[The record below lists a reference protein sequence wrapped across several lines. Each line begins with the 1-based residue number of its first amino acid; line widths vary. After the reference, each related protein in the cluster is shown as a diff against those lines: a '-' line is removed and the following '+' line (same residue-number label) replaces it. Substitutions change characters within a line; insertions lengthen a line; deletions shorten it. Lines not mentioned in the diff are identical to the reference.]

1 MTSVD
6 RTAYP
11 RFGRVVPGRELADAF
26 TPTDA
31 EAEWARS
38 RTQDREHLL
47 ALAVLLKSYQR
58 LGYFPKLDD
67 VPSVVVRHV
76 RGCLGLGPEVEF
88 GPAAERT
95 GKRHREFVRARMKV
109 TYDPVRVRQVAEQ
122 AIRKAAQAKDNPAD
136 LINVALEELV
146 RARCEL
152 PGYTTLDAMAAT
164 IRTEVNTAVYQAV
177 AGRVGPVARLRL
189 GRLYVVDP
197 VTRRSGF
204 DRLKDVAKSASLG
217 KFRLRLDLLAEIDAL
232 GPTGEWLD
240 GVPPGKV
247 AHFAGEAR
255 ITDLADLRK
264 IADEGKRLTL
274 VASLV
279 HVVRAGVR
287 DDVVTMFCKRMAAIH
302 KKGRDHLEALRE
314 AHRAESERLLGVFGD
329 VLSAVR
335 EATAGGGDGQAQAGG
350 EDAEEAAGR
359 LVLKT
364 LERAG
369 GVEALSAAHE
379 AVSAHHGN
387 NYLPLLDRHYR
398 SHRSALFTLVDA
410 VELES
415 TSAERSV
422 VDAVAYLRELR
433 NAKASYVPERMEAG
447 RVNADGEAETV
458 TVAVDVDAFASAAWR
473 KILRDKDHPGML
485 VRRHLEV
492 CVFSYLAAELR
503 SGDIAVAGSDSYAN
517 LHDQLMSWEECRPL
531 ADAFCTQAGIPS
543 DPAALTAHYRSLL
556 ASTAARVDAGYP
568 SNTDLVLEGDRP
580 VLRRRK
586 GLERRPEA
594 LRLEAAIH
602 DRLPQRA
609 LLDILTRTG
618 YLLGWH
624 HHFGPASGSDPK
636 IRDTL
641 ARYVLT
647 AFAYGTLLGPAQVA
661 AHMRGKVS
669 VHELTLAGN
678 KHATAAKIEKA
689 SATVVNAFSKLDVTA
704 MWGDGKTAAAD
715 GSQIDTW
722 EDNLL
727 AETSVRYGGYGGIA
741 YRHISSTYIALFSH
755 FIPCGVWEA
764 VYIIEGLLKNDSDVQ
779 PDTIHADT
787 QGQSLPV
794 FGLAALL
801 GFDLLPRIRNWHDLV
816 FYRPDEGT
824 RYQHIDSLFGD
835 EAVDW
840 GLIEAHWPD
849 LLRTAISIR
858 ENRMSSVTLLR
869 RLGNH
874 SRKNRLYRAF
884 RELGRAVRTITL
896 LRYLSEPGLR
906 DQIAQVTNR
915 NEQFHGFAD
924 WLMFGGK
931 LIGHNDPD
939 YQEKVVKFNELI
951 ANCVMYSTACDITD
965 AANAIAAEGEPVDP
979 ADLAT
984 ISPYITSTVRR
995 FGNWTLNLT
1004 PPDRA
1009 PVTRLDLEPRV
1020 LFAPPTGK

>member
-38 RTQDREHLL
+38 RTQDPEHLL

-58 LGYFPKLDD
+58 LGYFPKVVD

-76 RGCLGLGPEVEF
+76 RGCLGLDPEVEF

-109 TYDPVRVRQVAEQ
+109 TYDSARVREVAEQ

-164 IRTEVNTAVYQAV
+164 IRTEVNTAFYQAV
-177 AGRVGPVARLRL
+177 AGRIGPVARLRL

-217 KFRLRLDLLAEIDAL
+217 KFRVRLDLLADIDAL

-255 ITDLADLRK
+255 VTDVADLRK
-264 IADEGKRLTL
+264 IQDEGKRLTL

-314 AHRAESERLLGVFGD
+314 AHRAESERLLGVLGD

-335 EATAGGGDGQAQAGG
+335 EATAGGIDGQDPAAGE
-350 EDAEEAAGR
+350 EDAEEAVGR

-369 GVEALSAAHE
+369 GVEALSATHE

-387 NYLPLLDRHYR
+387 NYLPLLERHYR

-410 VELES
+410 IELES

-422 VDAVAYLRELR
+422 VDAVVYLRELR

-447 RVNADGEAETV
+447 RLNADGEAETV
-458 TVAVDVDAFASAAWR
+458 TVAIDVDVFASAAWR

-517 LHDQLMSWEECRPL
+517 LHAQLMSWEECRPL
-531 ADAFCTQAGIPS
+531 AGAFCAQAGIPS

-568 SNTDLVLEGDRP
+568 SNTDLALEGDQP

-586 GLERRPEA
+586 GLDRRPEA

-602 DRLPQRA
+602 ERLPQRA

-636 IRDTL
+636 IRDAL

-661 AHMRGKVS
+661 AHMRSQVS
-669 VHELTLAGN
+669 VHELTLAAN

-689 SATVVNAFSKLDVTA
+689 SATVVNAFGKLDVTA

-727 AETSVRYGGYGGIA
+727 AETSVRYGGYGSIA
-741 YRHISSTYIALFSH
+741 YRHISNTYIALFSH

-764 VYIIEGLLKNDSDVQ
+764 VYIIEGLLKNESDVQ

-787 QGQSLPV
+787 QGQSLP
-794 FGLAALL
+794 GLPPRWVSTCCPASGTGTTWSSTGPVRAPGTSTSTPCSATRRSTGPLSRLTGRACSAPRSRSGRTGCRRSRCCAGSATTPARTASTGPSASSAGRSAPSRCSATCQSL
-801 GFDLLPRIRNWHDLV
+801 GS
-816 FYRPDEGT
+816 GT
-824 RYQHIDSLFGD
+824 RSPRSPTG
-835 EAVDW
+835 
-840 GLIEAHWPD
+840 
-849 LLRTAISIR
+849 T
-858 ENRMSSVTLLR
+858 SS
-869 RLGNH
+869 
-874 SRKNRLYRAF
+874 
-884 RELGRAVRTITL
+884 
-896 LRYLSEPGLR
+896 
-906 DQIAQVTNR
+906 
-915 NEQFHGFAD
+915 
-924 WLMFGGK
+924 
-931 LIGHNDPD
+931 
-939 YQEKVVKFNELI
+939 
-951 ANCVMYSTACDITD
+951 STA
-965 AANAIAAEGEPVDP
+965 
-979 ADLAT
+979 
-984 ISPYITSTVRR
+984 SR
-995 FGNWTLNLT
+995 
-1004 PPDRA
+1004 
-1009 PVTRLDLEPRV
+1009 
-1020 LFAPPTGK
+1020 TG

>member
-11 RFGRVVPGRELADAF
+11 RFGRVVPGRELADVF

-38 RTQDREHLL
+38 RTQDPEHLL

-76 RGCLGLGPEVEF
+76 RGCLGLGLEVEF

-109 TYDPVRVRQVAEQ
+109 TYDSARAREVAEQ
-122 AIRKAAQAKDNPAD
+122 VIRKAAQAKDNPAD

-164 IRTEVNTAVYQAV
+164 IRTEVNSAFYQAV
-177 AGRVGPVARLRL
+177 AERIGPVARLRL
-189 GRLYVVDP
+189 GQLNVVDP

-217 KFRLRLDLLAEIDAL
+217 KFRIRLDLLADIDAL

-240 GVPPGKV
+240 GVPPGKI

-255 ITDLADLRK
+255 VTDVADLRK
-264 IADEGKRLTL
+264 IHDEGKRLTL

-314 AHRAESERLLGVFGD
+314 AHRAESERLLGVLGD

-335 EATAGGGDGQAQAGG
+335 EATAGGIDGQDPAAGE

-410 VELES
+410 IELES

-422 VDAVAYLRELR
+422 VDAVMYLRELR
-433 NAKASYVPERMEAG
+433 NAKASHVPERMEAG
-447 RVNADGEAETV
+447 RMNANGEAEIV
-458 TVAVDVDAFASAAWR
+458 TVAIDVDAFASAAWR

-531 ADAFCTQAGIPS
+531 AGAFCSQAGIPS

-586 GLERRPEA
+586 GLDRRPEA

-602 DRLPQRA
+602 ERLPQRA
-609 LLDILTRTG
+609 LLDILGCGQGKGKTR
-618 YLLGWH
+618 
-624 HHFGPASGSDPK
+624 
-636 IRDTL
+636 
-641 ARYVLT
+641 
-647 AFAYGTLLGPAQVA
+647 
-661 AHMRGKVS
+661 
-669 VHELTLAGN
+669 HEL
-678 KHATAAKIEKA
+678 I
-689 SATVVNAFSKLDVTA
+689 
-704 MWGDGKTAAAD
+704 
-715 GSQIDTW
+715 
-722 EDNLL
+722 
-727 AETSVRYGGYGGIA
+727 
-741 YRHISSTYIALFSH
+741 
-755 FIPCGVWEA
+755 
-764 VYIIEGLLKNDSDVQ
+764 LKS
-779 PDTIHADT
+779 
-787 QGQSLPV
+787 
-794 FGLAALL
+794 
-801 GFDLLPRIRNWHDLV
+801 
-816 FYRPDEGT
+816 
-824 RYQHIDSLFGD
+824 
-835 EAVDW
+835 
-840 GLIEAHWPD
+840 
-849 LLRTAISIR
+849 
-858 ENRMSSVTLLR
+858 
-869 RLGNH
+869 
-874 SRKNRLYRAF
+874 
-884 RELGRAVRTITL
+884 
-896 LRYLSEPGLR
+896 
-906 DQIAQVTNR
+906 
-915 NEQFHGFAD
+915 
-924 WLMFGGK
+924 
-931 LIGHNDPD
+931 
-939 YQEKVVKFNELI
+939 
-951 ANCVMYSTACDITD
+951 
-965 AANAIAAEGEPVDP
+965 
-979 ADLAT
+979 
-984 ISPYITSTVRR
+984 
-995 FGNWTLNLT
+995 
-1004 PPDRA
+1004 
-1009 PVTRLDLEPRV
+1009 
-1020 LFAPPTGK
+1020 